1 MCGRPEIVFFKID
14 PVRTNSSRR
23 EKPWFWITQV
33 DISIENGTTKILERS
48 SCARSHVY
56 PADCTGNST
65 NRDGFRK
72 VAICYYAFLAVARLD
87 SHETCR
93 SPGVSGWRRRQR
105 RTRLGILQRRGRR
118 PEIFLKD
125 DTTCTDSDDPVVTGV
140 IDAFWSPPILQRT
153 VVVCSHSC
161 CHICF
166 FFYNS
171 HCVLQFYF
179 GR

>member
-87 SHETCR
+87 TVMKPADRQE
-93 SPGVSGWRRRQR
+93 SPGEDVGSDAPDWGFFSAVVDGQKFFWRMIPLAPIQMTLSLRV
-105 RTRLGILQRRGRR
+105 LSML
-118 PEIFLKD
+118 
-125 DTTCTDSDDPVVTGV
+125 SD
-140 IDAFWSPPILQRT
+140 LHR
-153 VVVCSHSC
+153 
-161 CHICF
+161 F
-166 FFYNS
+166 FKE
-171 HCVLQFYF
+171 L
-179 GR
+179 